1 VIGVSPGRCD
11 HR

>member
-1 VIGVSPGRCD
+1 MIGVSPGRCD